1 MEKIKIENLNFKYP
15 GAAKNALSDIN
26 IEIKDGE
33 FFLLCGKSG
42 CGKSTLLRMIKPMLA
57 PEGEK
62 RGRITIFGKD
72 SALLSDEEQSVKIG
86 FITQN
91 PDNQIVCDK
100 VWHELAFGLENLGI
114 SSGEIRAKVAEM
126 AAFFGIHK
134 WFHRKTSELS
144 GGEKQLLNLAG
155 VMVMQ
160 PEILILDEPTSR
172 LDPIASHN
180 FLQTVL
186 RINKEMGITVI
197 LSEHSLEEAF
207 CMADKVAV
215 LENGRIFAFGT
226 AENVAFKLYDEKK
239 PMEEALPVP
248 AKAFF
253 SVNSE
258 GKCPLTVRDGRKWL
272 SKTKIRKP
280 VFETKS
286 VKKSG
291 LALEFKDLRMRYERD
306 GEDILRGASGR
317 IYEGELYAILGG
329 NGAGKSTLLSCLAGV
344 SVPYGG
350 NIRVADE
357 KRVVLLP
364 QEPQTLF
371 AHKSVYLDLLYMA
384 KKTGYNDEKADIAV
398 RKTLDF
404 CDIGELADRHP
415 YDLSGGEQQRA
426 ALAMALLC
434 KPDILLLDEPTKGLD
449 VYFKKKLAS
458 KFTGLL
464 NRGMTI
470 VMVSHDIEF
479 CAEFADRCAMF
490 FDGKI
495 VSEGVPR
502 EFFSGKAFYT
512 TAAARMSRGIVEG
525 AVLEEDIEKA
535 LGVKKDNEKNQAD
548 KSSEFSLPE
557 KKIKEKK
564 NKKIKPVNIIMGAVF
579 AAAFLFIHLKLC
591 GNFDNK
597 FEYMWEALS
606 VIMLFLALLN
616 FIPKHDFSVSK
627 AAKTEKHTDKKR
639 IAAAFAT
646 ALLSA
651 ATVLFGVYFLGD
663 RKYYFISVMLIIE
676 SMIPFAILFEQK
688 KPKARELVIIAV
700 LCAAAVGGRA
710 AFAFLPQFKPVTAI
724 IIVTAVCF
732 GGETAF
738 MVGAI
743 TGFVSNFYFSQGP
756 WTPWQMFAF
765 GTVGLVTG
773 FFIQSGLL
781 RKNKSDL
788 CLFGFFA
795 TLIIY
800 GGIMNPASV
809 LMMQPYPTFKI
820 IMYAY
825 LSGLPCDLVHAM
837 STVFFLW
844 FGAEPLCEKLER
856 VKIKYG
862 L

>member
-1 MEKIKIENLNFKYP
+1 MNL
-15 GAAKNALSDIN
+15 
-26 IEIKDGE
+26 
-33 FFLLCGKSG
+33 
-42 CGKSTLLRMIKPMLA
+42 
-57 PEGEK
+57 
-62 RGRITIFGKD
+62 
-72 SALLSDEEQSVKIG
+72 
-86 FITQN
+86 
-91 PDNQIVCDK
+91 VCPK
-100 VWHELAFGLENLGI
+100 
-114 SSGEIRAKVAEM
+114 
-126 AAFFGIHK
+126 
-134 WFHRKTSELS
+134 
-144 GGEKQLLNLAG
+144 
-155 VMVMQ
+155 
-160 PEILILDEPTSR
+160 
-172 LDPIASHN
+172 
-180 FLQTVL
+180 
-186 RINKEMGITVI
+186 
-197 LSEHSLEEAF
+197 
-207 CMADKVAV
+207 
-215 LENGRIFAFGT
+215 
-226 AENVAFKLYDEKK
+226 
-239 PMEEALPVP
+239 
-248 AKAFF
+248 
-253 SVNSE
+253 
-258 GKCPLTVRDGRKWL
+258 
-272 SKTKIRKP
+272 
-280 VFETKS
+280 
-286 VKKSG
+286 
-291 LALEFKDLRMRYERD
+291 
-306 GEDILRGASGR
+306 
-317 IYEGELYAILGG
+317 
-329 NGAGKSTLLSCLAGV
+329 
-344 SVPYGG
+344 
-350 NIRVADE
+350 
-357 KRVVLLP
+357 
-364 QEPQTLF
+364 
-371 AHKSVYLDLLYMA
+371 
-384 KKTGYNDEKADIAV
+384 
-398 RKTLDF
+398 
-404 CDIGELADRHP
+404 
-415 YDLSGGEQQRA
+415 
-426 ALAMALLC
+426 
-434 KPDILLLDEPTKGLD
+434 
-449 VYFKKKLAS
+449 
-458 KFTGLL
+458 
-464 NRGMTI
+464 
-470 VMVSHDIEF
+470 
-479 CAEFADRCAMF
+479 
-490 FDGKI
+490 
-495 VSEGVPR
+495 
-502 EFFSGKAFYT
+502 
-512 TAAARMSRGIVEG
+512 
-525 AVLEEDIEKA
+525 
-535 LGVKKDNEKNQAD
+535 
-548 KSSEFSLPE
+548 

-606 VIMLFLALLN
+606 VIMLFSALLN

-639 IAAAFAT
+639 IATAFAT

-795 TLIIY
+795 TLVIY

-809 LMMQPYPTFKI
+809 LMMQPYPTFKM